1 VRAKDGS
8 VAVKIINDGSVMYG
22 RQFDDKN
29 QIISLITRDSIDLL
43 KQNYRDEMVKDDWVT
58 VMKLKKILAIL

>member
-8 VAVKIINDGSVMYG
+8 VAIKIINDGSIMYG

-29 QIISLITRDSIDLL
+29 
-43 KQNYRDEMVKDDWVT
+43 
-58 VMKLKKILAIL
+58 